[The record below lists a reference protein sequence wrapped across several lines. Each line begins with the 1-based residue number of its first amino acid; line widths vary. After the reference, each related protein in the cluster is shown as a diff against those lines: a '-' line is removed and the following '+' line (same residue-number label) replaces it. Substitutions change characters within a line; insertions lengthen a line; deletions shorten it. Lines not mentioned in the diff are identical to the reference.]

1 MIEFFTS
8 FLRRFGRPPLAASA
22 GNKPVDIST
31 AGLEMVK
38 HFESLFLNAY
48 VDNDDGN
55 GVWTIGY
62 GHTGLQ
68 HEDGTVYRG
77 RKITAAE
84 AERLLT
90 YDMNQFENRVLSLVK
105 VPLKQHEFDA
115 LVSFDFN
122 TGGLTL
128 ERGRPSTLLRY
139 LNTGN
144 KAAAMEQLMLWDN
157 DNGKE
162 QPGLVRRRHAERE
175 MFLGRDWKKY
185 KR

>member
-1 MIEFFTS
+1 MMELFTG
-8 FLRRFGRPPLAASA
+8 FLRRFGKPPVAAPAS
-22 GNKPVDIST
+22 NKPVDISQT
-31 AGLEMVK
+31 GLEMVK

-48 VDNDDGN
+48 LDNDDGN

-84 AERLLT
+84 AERLLA
-90 YDMNQFENRVLSLVK
+90 YDMNQFENRVLALVK
-105 VPLKQHEFDA
+105 IPLKQHEFDA

-128 ERGRPSTLLRY
+128 ERGQPSTMLRLL
-139 LNTGN
+139 NAGD
-144 KAAAMEQLMLWDN
+144 KKGAMEALMRWVN
-157 DNGKE
+157 DNGKRVA
-162 QPGLVRRRHAERE
+162 GLVRRRNAERE
-175 MFLGRDWKKY
+175 MFEGRDWKKF